1 MAQTDS
7 VIPSHP
13 LADLFPMLSLADAD
27 ALRLDIAANGLRERI
42 VILDGQILDGRNRYR
57 AAVGAGVIFGD
68 LPDEASDLWVS
79 HFRRFNPAQDGDP
92 LAFVL
97 SKNKFRRH
105 LSPSQLAMLAAEI
118 ANLGVGRPRTD
129 AEDGNIP
136 PIGGISNEA
145 ASDMVGAKLR
155 NTERA
160 AKVRDHGAPELV
172 AAVKSG
178 EVAVSAA
185 ADIAALP
192 VGEQLALLQNRDP
205 KAFRQAM
212 RELRVRPRDNRVVM
226 NTRVQPPDDLDY
238 SPTPPWATRS
248 LLQIVL
254 PHLGQSLSGLTVL
267 EPACGEGHI
276 SAVLEEAG
284 PLAVWASDIWDY
296 SVDGVSP
303 PGWVG
308 ARDYLADG
316 EPSDGIDWV
325 VMNSPFGSKAERF
338 AHRALGEAQ
347 VGVAMFVRLGWLA
360 SNGRYER
367 LYSVNPPTLI
377 AIFAEDVPL
386 HMGRWEPDGQTLSD
400 YIWIVWV
407 KGMAPQPP
415 FWIPPGQR
423 SALTLPDDIE
433 RFTAHPVRSRP
444 ERSAEVHAMSERIAM
459 SFEEATPILKARY
472 ATTSGE
478 ELQRITGRPIGTIRT
493 WAHRL
498 QLTSAARLKGNAGHL
513 GDKLKKPKETAS

>member
-1 MAQTDS
+1 MAIPDS

-13 LADLFPMLSLADAD
+13 LADLFPMLSLDDAD
-27 ALRLDIAANGLRERI
+27 ALRVDIAANGLRERI

-68 LPDEASDLWVS
+68 LPDDASDLWVS

-92 LAFVL
+92 LAWVL
-97 SKNKFRRH
+97 SKNLHRRH
-105 LSPSQLAMLAAEI
+105 LSESQRAMVAAKIEGYRHGGARQDFAEQDANLPLDRKGAAE
-118 ANLGVGRPRTD
+118 ALHVSER
-129 AEDGNIP
+129 
-136 PIGGISNEA
+136 SVSSA
-145 ASDMVGAKLR
+145 AR
-155 NTERA
+155 
-160 AKVRDHGAPELV
+160 VRDHGAPELV
-172 AAVKSG
+172 ERVESG

-185 ADIAALP
+185 AELARLP
-192 VGEQLALLQNRDP
+192 VGEQLALLQTRDP
-205 KAFRQAM
+205 KAFRRA
-212 RELRVRPRDNRVVM
+212 LRDLRASRPNDNRVVM

-248 LLQIVL
+248 LLQLVL
-254 PHLGQSLSGLTVL
+254 PHLGQSLTGLTVL

-276 SAVLEEAG
+276 SGVLEEAG

-308 ARDYLADG
+308 CRDYLADS
-316 EPSDGIDWV
+316 EPIDGIDWV

-338 AHRALGEAQ
+338 AHKALGEAQ

-367 LYSVNPPTLI
+367 LYSINPPTLI

-423 SALTLPDDIE
+423 SALSLPDDIE

-444 ERSAEVHAMSERIAM
+444 ERSAEVHAVSERIAM
-459 SFEEATPILKARY
+459 SFEEAASILKDRY

-513 GDKLKKPKETAS
+513 GDKLKKAKETVS